1 MTDIMSALH
10 ETYLYGGGCHMD
22 NEHLA
27 ELLNQIDELKHENE
41 DLKNMSNI
49 CKLSLIMKNRR
60 NRRWK

>member
-1 MTDIMSALH
+1 MTDIMSELH

-41 DLKNMSNI
+41 DLKEHVEHLQAQLDYE
-49 CKLSLIMKNRR
+49 K
-60 NRRWK
+60 

>member
-10 ETYLYGGGCHMD
+10 ETYLYGGGCQMD

-41 DLKNMSNI
+41 DLKEHVEYLQAQLDYE
-49 CKLSLIMKNRR
+49 K
-60 NRRWK
+60 

>member
-41 DLKNMSNI
+41 DLKEHVEHLQAQLDYE
-49 CKLSLIMKNRR
+49 K
-60 NRRWK
+60 

>member
-10 ETYLYGGGCHMD
+10 ETYLYGGDCHMD

-41 DLKNMSNI
+41 DLKEHVEHLQAQLDYE
-49 CKLSLIMKNRR
+49 K
-60 NRRWK
+60 